1 MQSAMYAL
9 RWQIRKESDGMSR
22 DELNIICFGIVTT
35 IAVICGAIEFKMK
48 LPSWKLLVSWTILM
62 EVLAV
67 LLLISRLRT

>member
-1 MQSAMYAL
+1 ME
-9 RWQIRKESDGMSR
+9 I
-22 DELNIICFGIVTT
+22 NVICFAIVTI
-35 IAVICGAIEFKMK
+35 IAVVCGAIEFKMK

>member
-1 MQSAMYAL
+1 ME
-9 RWQIRKESDGMSR
+9 I
-22 DELNIICFGIVTT
+22 NVICFAIVTI
-35 IAVICGAIEFKMK
+35 IAMVCGAIEFKMK